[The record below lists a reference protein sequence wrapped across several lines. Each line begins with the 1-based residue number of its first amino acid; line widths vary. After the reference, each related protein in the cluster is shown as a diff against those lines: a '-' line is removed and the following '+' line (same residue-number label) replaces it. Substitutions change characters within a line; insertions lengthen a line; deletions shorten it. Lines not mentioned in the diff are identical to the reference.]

1 MNLSKFNL
9 FTISLGLWLA
19 SSLFPFIS
27 ISQES
32 KSPSKYVV
40 VAVYIKL
47 SDVDKYMKSLS
58 SEGIEAQYVR
68 FGYPDRRE
76 LYYVHVYESN
86 EFAGAL
92 SESRKW
98 RNKTGFEKT
107 WVFIPTK
114 DAYLLL
120 AEDQSPR
127 KVQEPPT
134 VKQPVAAA
142 TIIEPSEEYQGFESG
157 EGFESGAS
165 MVLMTEAD
173 ISAEEDLPSEFEEG
187 LTTAAVED
195 FDTEVVDREKEK
207 YYKIFCNTYYMRNH
221 KAVPATIKI
230 VDGQKSSL
238 LAMKHSHELITFHK
252 RKDPGYPL
260 QFIVE
265 AFGYK
270 KDEVDI
276 NLLDPVNETNQ
287 GYVFIRE
294 DTLFVNFEL
303 YRHNAGDTLMMY
315 NVFFFKDSN
324 IMKSKSKYE
333 LNALLEMM
341 QENQNYKIAIHGHTN
356 GGGFGKIIKRKKGDK
371 NLFQVTENSVR
382 TMGGAKELS
391 RLRAESV
398 KLYLVDKGIVEDR
411 MLVQGW
417 GGKRML
423 YDRNSLQ
430 AVKNIRVEVVI
441 FSD

>member
-1 MNLSKFNL
+1 MNLSKL
-9 FTISLGLWLA
+9 DLLIISLGLCLA
-19 SSLFPFIS
+19 FSFFPFVS
-27 ISQES
+27 LSQES
-32 KSPSKYVV
+32 KSPTKYVV

-47 SDVDKYMKSLS
+47 SDVDKFMKSLTS
-58 SEGIEAQYVR
+58 QGIEAQYVH

-76 LYYVHVYESN
+76 LYYVFVYESN
-86 EFAGAL
+86 EFTSAL

-98 RNKTGFEKT
+98 RNKTDFEKT

-114 DAYLLL
+114 EVELL
-120 AEDQSPR
+120 AEDQGPR
-127 KVQEPPT
+127 KVQEPPAA
-134 VKQPVAAA
+134 KEPVAAA
-142 TIIEPSEEYQGFESG
+142 IMVEPPEPQGI
-157 EGFESGAS
+157 ESGAS
-165 MVLMTEAD
+165 MDHMTEAD

-187 LTTAAVED
+187 LTIAAVED
-195 FDTEVVDREKEK
+195 LDTEVVDREKEK
-207 YYKIFCNTYYMRNH
+207 YYKIFCNTFYMRNL

-230 VDGQKSSL
+230 VDGQRSSL
-238 LAMKHSHELITFHK
+238 LAMRHSHELITFHK
-252 RKDPGYPL
+252 RKDPGYPV

-276 NLLDPVNETNQ
+276 NLLDPINETNQ
-287 GYVFIRE
+287 GFVFTRE

-303 YRHNAGDTLMMY
+303 YRHNAGDTLLMY

-324 IMKSKSKYE
+324 LMKPKSKYE

-356 GGGFGKIIKRKKGDK
+356 GSGMGKIIKRKKGDK
-371 NLFQVTENSVR
+371 NLFQITENSAR
-382 TMGGAKELS
+382 TMGSAKDLS

-398 KLYLVDKGIVEDR
+398 KFYLVEKGIVEDR

-423 YDRNSLQ
+423 YDRHSLQ

>member
-9 FTISLGLWLA
+9 ITISLGLWLA

-76 LYYVHVYESN
+76 LYYVFVHESN

-92 SESRKW
+92 GESRKW

-114 DAYLLL
+114 DANMLL
-120 AEDQSPR
+120 AEVPSPG
-127 KVQEPPT
+127 KEEKPPVVKEPVVT
-134 VKQPVAAA
+134 MA
-142 TIIEPSEEYQGFESG
+142 EPSEPRGLESG
-157 EGFESGAS
+157 TS
-165 MVLMTEAD
+165 LDHMTEAD

-187 LTTAAVED
+187 LAMAAVED
-195 FDTEVVDREKEK
+195 FDTEVVDPEKEK
-207 YYKIFCNTYYMRNH
+207 YYKIFCNSYYMRNH
-221 KAVPATIKI
+221 KPVPATIKI

-238 LAMKHSHELITFHK
+238 LAMRHSHELITFHK

-276 NLLDPVNETNQ
+276 NLTNPINETNQ
-287 GYVFIRE
+287 GHVFTRE

-303 YRHNAGDTLMMY
+303 YRHNAGDTLLMY

-324 IMKSKSKYE
+324 LMKPKSKYE

-356 GGGFGKIIKRKKGDK
+356 GSGMGKIIKRKKGDK
-371 NLFQVTENSVR
+371 NLFQITENSAR
-382 TMGGAKELS
+382 TMGSAKDLS

-398 KLYLVDKGIVEDR
+398 KLYLSENGIVEDR

-423 YDRNSLQ
+423 YDRNSMQ
-430 AVKNIRVEVVI
+430 AIKNIRVEVVI